1 MQTKSLL
8 LASFLL
14 ASLALPLSSCGG
26 SKAQREHTETTEE
39 PRRAPQPFDA
49 DSAYSY
55 VASHVAFG
63 PRVHLLCLM
72 DRGQAQKLG
81 LRGDTTNL

>member
-8 LASFLL
+8 LASLL
-14 ASLALPLSSCGG
+14 LVSLALPLSSCGG

-49 DSAYSY
+49 DSAYSLSLDHKSRRQHRE
-55 VASHVAFG
+55 V
-63 PRVHLLCLM
+63 
-72 DRGQAQKLG
+72 
-81 LRGDTTNL
+81 